1 MEDGTKSSSI
11 RHFWMRQPRAERAD
25 KIADAAVADAHEL
38 LRSGIRTS
46 RHDREEHQTDE
57 RH

>member
-1 MEDGTKSSSI
+1 MEDGTKSSPI

-25 KIADAAVADAHEL
+25 KIADADLA
-38 LRSGIRTS
+38 
-46 RHDREEHQTDE
+46 DREEHQTDE